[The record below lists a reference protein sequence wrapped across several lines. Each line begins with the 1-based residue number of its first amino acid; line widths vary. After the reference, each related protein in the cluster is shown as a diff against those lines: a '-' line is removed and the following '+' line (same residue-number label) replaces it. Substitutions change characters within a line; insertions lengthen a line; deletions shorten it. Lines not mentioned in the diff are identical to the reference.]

1 MIFPSEFINNIYYW
15 PVFSRVRII
24 FTTDLEPLESKCYLR
39 NTSISTHLLLNT
51 LRGPFRGLSL
61 GPSFSSF
68 ILTTTMFADDTKCF
82 RAIRSP
88 NDIKSKMLRAY
99 SLNGF
104 KKSPVCSRLW
114 CQDTT
119 SRTLFPKQTR
129 CWVSLEGTVLT
140 AFHTPFK
147 RHYVSLMRSHL
158 NYAS

>member
-1 MIFPSEFINNIYYW
+1 ML
-15 PVFSRVRII
+15 
-24 FTTDLEPLESKCYLR
+24 FTQYFNLCTRFAFKYIR
-39 NTSISTHLLLNT
+39 GSIQRSV
-51 LRGPFRGLSL
+51 L

-82 RAIRSP
+82 QAIRSP

-104 KKSPVCSRLW
+104 KNSPVCSRPW

-119 SRTLFPKQTR
+119 SRTMFPKQTR

-147 RHYVSLMRSHL
+147 RHYVSLMWSHL
-158 NYAS
+158 NYGS